1 MASIMTGT
9 CSLFVSKGSR
19 KSSTRTGGYKAIQI
33 ERRYS
38 TPRNPMIGKSLEPV
52 RWRNG
57 SLEVIDQTL
66 LPAKLTYVRLR
77 NVEQVGAAIRTMKVR
92 GAPLIG
98 VVGAYGL
105 VLSVKKIRTRDL
117 AKARTQL
124 RKWADLL
131 IQTRPTGVNLRW
143 AVERVYK
150 ASDKAGEVSSLKEI
164 LSKEAE
170 AIFNI
175 ELEAARKIGTYGS
188 LLLED
193 GDTVLTHC
201 NAGAL
206 ATVGYGTSLA
216 VVRAAVEQ
224 GKRISVIATETR
236 PLLQGSRLT
245 AFELAHDKIPVK
257 IIVDSAAAQIMSRG
271 VVDKILV
278 GADRILKTG
287 HVTNKIGTL
296 PIALSAKFYRV
307 PFYVAAPVSTIDM
320 STDPSM
326 VVIEERNQREV
337 LYVAGARIA
346 PRNVEA
352 LNPAFDITPP
362 ELVTGIVTD
371 RGVAG
376 PPLVESLRSLS
387 G

>member
-1 MASIMTGT
+1 MTG
-9 CSLFVSKGSR
+9 K
-19 KSSTRTGGYKAIQI
+19 
-33 ERRYS
+33 
-38 TPRNPMIGKSLEPV
+38 NLEPL

-57 SLEVIDQTL
+57 VLEVIDQTL
-66 LPAKLTYVRLR
+66 LPAKLAYVRLGD
-77 NVEQVGAAIRTMKVR
+77 VGQVCAAIRTMMVR

-105 VLSVKKIRTRDL
+105 VLSVKKVKTRDL
-117 AKARTQL
+117 AEARTQL

-143 AVERVYK
+143 AVERVFN
-150 ASDKAGEVSSLKEI
+150 ASAKAGDVSSLKEV
-164 LSKEAE
+164 LLKEAD
-170 AIFNI
+170 AIFNG
-175 ELEAARKIGTYGS
+175 ELEAARRIGKYGS
-188 LLLED
+188 ALLED

-216 VVRAAVEQ
+216 LVRAAVEQ

-257 IIVDSAAAQIMSRG
+257 IIVDSAAAQMMARG
-271 VVDKILV
+271 AVDKILV

-296 PIALSAKFYRV
+296 PIALSAKFYSV
-307 PFYVAAPVSTIDM
+307 PFYVAAPVSTVDM
-320 STDPSM
+320 VTDPSM
-326 VVIEERNQREV
+326 VAIEERDQREV
-337 LYVAGARIA
+337 LYVAGRRVA
-346 PRNVEA
+346 PRSVEA

-371 RGVAG
+371 RGMAG
-376 PPLVESLRSLS
+376 PPFVESLRSLS

>member
-1 MASIMTGT
+1 MSG
-9 CSLFVSKGSR
+9 KG
-19 KSSTRTGGYKAIQI
+19 
-33 ERRYS
+33 
-38 TPRNPMIGKSLEPV
+38 LEPI

-57 SLEVIDQTL
+57 VLEVIDQTL
-66 LPAKLTYVRLR
+66 LPAKLAYVRLR
-77 NVEQVGAAIRTMKVR
+77 NVEQVGAAIKTMKVR

-98 VVGAYGL
+98 VVGAFGL
-105 VLSVKKIRTRDL
+105 VLSVKKIKTRDL
-117 AKARTQL
+117 AEARTQL
-124 RKWADLL
+124 RQWADLL
-131 IQTRPTGVNLRW
+131 IRTRPTGVNLRW
-143 AVERVYK
+143 AVERVFNASAK
-150 ASDKAGEVSSLKEI
+150 AEEVSSLSEI
-164 LSKEAE
+164 LSKEAV
-170 AIFNI
+170 AIFNS
-175 ELEAARKIGTYGS
+175 ELDAARNIGKYGAP
-188 LLLED
+188 LLED

-224 GKRISVIATETR
+224 GKRISVISTETR

-257 IIVDSAAAQIMSRG
+257 IIVDGAVAQMMARG
-271 VVDKILV
+271 MVDKILV

-296 PIALSAKFYRV
+296 PIALSAKFYGV
-307 PFYVAAPVSTIDM
+307 PFYVAAPVSTVDM
-320 STDPSM
+320 ATDPSM

-337 LYVAGARIA
+337 LYVAGRRVA
-346 PRNVEA
+346 PRGVEA

-362 ELVTGIVTD
+362 ELVTSIVTD

-376 PPLVESLRSLS
+376 PPFVDSLRSLS

>member
-1 MASIMTGT
+1 MT
-9 CSLFVSKGSR
+9 SK
-19 KSSTRTGGYKAIQI
+19 
-33 ERRYS
+33 
-38 TPRNPMIGKSLEPV
+38 NLEPV
-52 RWRNG
+52 RWHNDV
-57 SLEVIDQTL
+57 LEVVDQTV
-66 LPAKLTYVRLR
+66 LPAKLTYVSLR
-77 NVEQVGAAIRTMKVR
+77 NVEQVSSAIKTMKVR

-105 VLSVKKIRTRDL
+105 VLSLKKIKTQDL
-117 AKARTQL
+117 ATARTQL
-124 RKWADLL
+124 RKWADFL
-131 IQTRPTGVNLRW
+131 IETRPTGVNLHW
-143 AVERVYK
+143 AVEKVFNASSK
-150 ASDKAGEVSSLKEI
+150 ATDVSSLKGT
-164 LSKEAE
+164 LSREADGV
-170 AIFNI
+170 FNA
-175 ELEAARKIGTYGS
+175 ELEAARQIGKYGS
-188 LLLED
+188 PLLED
-193 GDTVLTHC
+193 EDTVLTHC

-216 VVRAAVEQ
+216 VVRTAVEQ
-224 GKRISVIATETR
+224 GKRINVIATETR

-257 IIVDSAAAQIMSRG
+257 LIVDSAAAQMMSRG

-296 PIALSAKFYRV
+296 PIALSAKFYGV

-320 STDPSM
+320 VTDPSM
-326 VVIEERNQREV
+326 VVIEERNQREI
-337 LYVAGARIA
+337 LYVAGRRVA

-352 LNPAFDITPP
+352 LNPAFDVTPP

-376 PPLVESLRSLS
+376 PPFVDSLRSLS
-387 G
+387 R

>member
-1 MASIMTGT
+1 MTG
-9 CSLFVSKGSR
+9 K
-19 KSSTRTGGYKAIQI
+19 
-33 ERRYS
+33 
-38 TPRNPMIGKSLEPV
+38 NLEPL

-57 SLEVIDQTL
+57 ALEVIDQTL
-66 LPAKLTYVRLR
+66 LPAKLVYVRLR
-77 NVEQVGAAIRTMKVR
+77 NVEQVGGAIRTMRVR

-105 VLSVKKIRTRDL
+105 VLSVKKIKTSDL
-117 AKARTQL
+117 AEARTQL
-124 RKWADLL
+124 RKWADIL

-143 AVERVYK
+143 AVERIFK
-150 ASDKAGEVSSLKEI
+150 ASAKAGNVSSLKEV
-164 LSKEAE
+164 LLKEAD
-170 AIFNI
+170 AIFDG
-175 ELEAARKIGTYGS
+175 ELEAARRIGKYGS
-188 LLLED
+188 ARLED

-216 VVRAAVEQ
+216 VVRAAMEQ
-224 GKRISVIATETR
+224 GKRINVIATETR

-257 IIVDSAAAQIMSRG
+257 IIVDSAAAQMMAQG

-296 PIALSAKFYRV
+296 PIALSAKFYGV
-307 PFYVAAPVSTIDM
+307 PFYVAAPVSTLDM
-320 STDPSM
+320 ATDPSM

-337 LYVAGARIA
+337 LYVAGRRVA

-362 ELVTGIVTD
+362 DLVTGIVTD

-376 PPLVESLRSLS
+376 PPFVESLRSLS

>member
-1 MASIMTGT
+1 
-9 CSLFVSKGSR
+9 
-19 KSSTRTGGYKAIQI
+19 
-33 ERRYS
+33 
-38 TPRNPMIGKSLEPV
+38 
-52 RWRNG
+52 
-57 SLEVIDQTL
+57 
-66 LPAKLTYVRLR
+66 
-77 NVEQVGAAIRTMKVR
+77 
-92 GAPLIG
+92 LIG

-105 VLSVKKIRTRDL
+105 VLSVKKIKTSDL
-117 AKARTQL
+117 AEARTQL
-124 RKWADLL
+124 RKWADIL

-143 AVERVYK
+143 AVERIFK
-150 ASDKAGEVSSLKEI
+150 ASAKAGNVSSLKEV
-164 LSKEAE
+164 LLKEAD
-170 AIFNI
+170 AIFDG
-175 ELEAARKIGTYGS
+175 ELEAARRIGKYGS
-188 LLLED
+188 ARLED

-216 VVRAAVEQ
+216 VVRAAMEQ
-224 GKRISVIATETR
+224 GKRINVIATETR

-257 IIVDSAAAQIMSRG
+257 IIVDSAAAQMMAQG

-296 PIALSAKFYRV
+296 PIALSAKFYGV
-307 PFYVAAPVSTIDM
+307 PFYVAAPVSTLDM
-320 STDPSM
+320 ATDPSM

-337 LYVAGARIA
+337 LYVAGRRVA

-362 ELVTGIVTD
+362 DLVTGIVTD

-376 PPLVESLRSLS
+376 PPFVESLRSLS

>member
-1 MASIMTGT
+1 MT
-9 CSLFVSKGSR
+9 SK
-19 KSSTRTGGYKAIQI
+19 
-33 ERRYS
+33 
-38 TPRNPMIGKSLEPV
+38 NLEPV
-52 RWRNG
+52 RWHNDV
-57 SLEVIDQTL
+57 LEVVDQTV

-77 NVEQVGAAIRTMKVR
+77 NVEQVSSAIKTMKVR

-105 VLSVKKIRTRDL
+105 VLSLRKIKTQDL
-117 AKARTQL
+117 GTARTQL
-124 RKWADLL
+124 RKWADFL
-131 IQTRPTGVNLRW
+131 IETRPTGVNLRW
-143 AVERVYK
+143 AVERVFNASSK
-150 ASDKAGEVSSLKEI
+150 ATDVSSLMGT
-164 LSKEAE
+164 LSREAD
-170 AIFNI
+170 AIFNA
-175 ELEAARKIGTYGS
+175 ELEAARRIGKYGS
-188 LLLED
+188 PLLED
-193 GDTVLTHC
+193 EDTVLTHC

-224 GKRISVIATETR
+224 GKRINVIATETR

-245 AFELAHDKIPVK
+245 AFELAHDRIPVK
-257 IIVDSAAAQIMSRG
+257 LIVDSAAAQMMSRG

-296 PIALSAKFYRV
+296 PIALSAKFYGV
-307 PFYVAAPVSTIDM
+307 PFYVAAPVSSVDM
-320 STDPSM
+320 VTDPSM

-337 LYVAGARIA
+337 LYVAGRRVA

-352 LNPAFDITPP
+352 LNPAFDVTPP

-376 PPLVESLRSLS
+376 PPFVDSLRSLS
-387 G
+387 R

>member
-1 MASIMTGT
+1 MTGSG
-9 CSLFVSKGSR
+9 SLLVSKGSR

-33 ERRYS
+33 ERRRS
-38 TPRNPMIGKSLEPV
+38 TTRSQMTGKNLEPL

-57 SLEVIDQTL
+57 ALEVIDQTL
-66 LPAKLTYVRLR
+66 LPPKLLYVRLR
-77 NVEQVGAAIRTMKVR
+77 NAEQVGGVIRTMRVR

-105 VLSVKKIRTRDL
+105 VLSVKKIKTSDL
-117 AKARTQL
+117 AEARTQL
-124 RKWADLL
+124 RKWADIL

-143 AVERVYK
+143 AVERIFK
-150 ASDKAGEVSSLKEI
+150 ASAKAGNVSSLKEV
-164 LSKEAE
+164 LLKEAD
-170 AIFNI
+170 AIFDG
-175 ELEAARKIGTYGS
+175 ELEAARRIGKYGS
-188 LLLED
+188 ARLED

-216 VVRAAVEQ
+216 LVRAAMEQ

-257 IIVDSAAAQIMSRG
+257 VIVDSAAAHIMSRG

-296 PIALSAKFYRV
+296 PIALSAKFYGV

-320 STDPSM
+320 ATDPSM
-326 VVIEERNQREV
+326 VVIEDRIQREV
-337 LYVAGARIA
+337 L
-346 PRNVEA
+346 
-352 LNPAFDITPP
+352 
-362 ELVTGIVTD
+362 
-371 RGVAG
+371 
-376 PPLVESLRSLS
+376 RSEERRVGKECRS
-387 G
+387 RWSPYH

>member
-1 MASIMTGT
+1 M
-9 CSLFVSKGSR
+9 VSK
-19 KSSTRTGGYKAIQI
+19 
-33 ERRYS
+33 
-38 TPRNPMIGKSLEPV
+38 SLKPV
-52 RWRNG
+52 RWDDG
-57 SLEVIDQTL
+57 VLEVIDQTL
-66 LPAKLTYVRLR
+66 LPGKLAYVRLR
-77 NVEQVGAAIRTMKVR
+77 NVEQVGAAIKTMKVR

-105 VLSVKKIRTRDL
+105 VLSVKKISTRDL
-117 AKARTQL
+117 AEARSQL
-124 RKWADLL
+124 RKCADLL

-143 AVERVYK
+143 AVERVFNASAK
-150 ASDKAGEVSSLKEI
+150 AESVSSLNKI

-170 AIFNI
+170 AILNS
-175 ELEAARKIGTYGS
+175 ELEAAQQIGRYGS
-188 LLLED
+188 SLLED

-206 ATVGYGTSLA
+206 ATVAFGTALA

-224 GKRISVIATETR
+224 GKRINVIATETR

-245 AFELAHDKIPVK
+245 AFELSHDKIPVK
-257 IIVDSAAAQIMSRG
+257 VIVDGAAAQMMSRG
-271 VVDKILV
+271 LVDKIVV

-296 PIALSAKFYRV
+296 PIAISARFYGV

-320 STDPSM
+320 ATDPSM
-326 VVIEERNQREV
+326 VVIEERAQREV
-337 LYVAGARIA
+337 LYVAGKRVA

-376 PPLVESLRSLS
+376 PPFEESLRSLS

>member
-1 MASIMTGT
+1 MTG
-9 CSLFVSKGSR
+9 K
-19 KSSTRTGGYKAIQI
+19 
-33 ERRYS
+33 
-38 TPRNPMIGKSLEPV
+38 NLEPV
-52 RWRNG
+52 RWRSDG
-57 SLEVIDQTL
+57 LEVIDQTL
-66 LPAKLTYVRLR
+66 LPNKLVYVRLGS
-77 NVEQVGAAIRTMKVR
+77 VEQVCAAIKTMKVR

-98 VVGAYGL
+98 VVGAFGL
-105 VLSVKKIRTRDL
+105 ALSVKKIKTRDL
-117 AKARTQL
+117 ANARTQL
-124 RKWADLL
+124 RKWADFL
-131 IQTRPTGVNLRW
+131 IRTRPTGVNLRW
-143 AVERVYK
+143 AVERVFK
-150 ASDKAGEVSSLKEI
+150 ASAKARDVSSLKEI

-170 AIFNI
+170 AIFNS
-175 ELEAARKIGTYGS
+175 ELEAARKIGKYGS
-188 LLLED
+188 PLLED

-206 ATVGYGTSLA
+206 ATVGYGTSLS

-257 IIVDSAAAQIMSRG
+257 VIVDSAAAQIMSRG

-296 PIALSAKFYRV
+296 PIALSAKFYGV
-307 PFYVAAPVSTIDM
+307 PFYVAAPVSTLDM
-320 STDPSM
+320 ATDSSM

-337 LYVAGARIA
+337 LYFAGRRVA
-346 PRNVEA
+346 PSNVRA
-352 LNPAFDITPP
+352 MNPAFDVTPP